1 LAQPIP
7 MQLKQ
12 TVTAFSK
19 TAMNS
24 PVLSP
29 MMIKITERK
38 NNSKDSL
45 RFIQQTFL
53 LYRIVCFKKKIKIY
67 FYFMSLFIIQVYKIM
82 ALKEKS
88 S

>member
-45 RFIQQTFL
+45 RFI
-53 LYRIVCFKKKIKIY
+53 
-67 FYFMSLFIIQVYKIM
+67 
-82 ALKEKS
+82 
-88 S
+88 